1 MAGIEKSIELYE
13 MIIERL
19 RDSGLAPN
27 QLKYYEEC
35 LNLIRSCATAEEAEL
50 AMRNSPLYNQ
60 GGQALMLDK
69 FIAYMKAMEY
79 CGYEEA
85 ERVYRD
91 KYNEIKDNYAS
102 AWDTSYMERI
112 TGILT
117 EYEERK
123 SLFTEVAFG
132 PVNYLGASELPT
144 DEGGRKMDD
153 DKLKDAYVKLSSKG
167 LDFFEM
173 AREPIYR
180 ELVPLDDE
188 MYAIY
193 INNLKDILGKG
204 TMAENEDQ
212 IEYARIKEFAE
223 THKDDL
229 RAARE
234 KVRVEKAVFLAVPNE
249 EATCKYDFIEKAE
262 EV

>member
-35 LNLIRSCATAEEAEL
+35 LELIRACDTAEEAEL

-79 CGYEEA
+79 CCYEEA
-85 ERVYRD
+85 EKVYQD

-102 AWDTSYMERI
+102 AWDTSYMEEV
-112 TGILT
+112 TGILA

-132 PVNYLGASELPT
+132 PANYLGASELPT

-153 DKLKDAYVKLSSKG
+153 HKLKDAYVKLSSKG

-173 AREPIYR
+173 ANDPIYR

-188 MYAIY
+188 AYERY
-193 INNLKDILGKG
+193 INNLKEILDKG
-204 TMAENEDQ
+204 TMAEDGDQ
-212 IEYARIKEFAE
+212 DEYSRIKEFAE

-229 RAARE
+229 KSARE

-249 EATCKYDFIEKAE
+249 EAPCKYDFIEKAE